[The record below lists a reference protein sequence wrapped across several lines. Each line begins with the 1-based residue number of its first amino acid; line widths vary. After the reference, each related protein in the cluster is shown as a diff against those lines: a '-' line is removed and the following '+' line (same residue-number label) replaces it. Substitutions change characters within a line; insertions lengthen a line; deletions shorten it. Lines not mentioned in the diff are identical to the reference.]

1 MRQTLTEFYSSL
13 NRVRSLAH
21 NIIQNTG
28 QALAS
33 ASIRELHE
41 TQQCGS
47 IVLLTGYFEAFLKD
61 LVKAYMRDL
70 CATGVAFLS
79 LPQSIQNK
87 HYEGGGKILTKA
99 SEAGRKGL
107 ATSFGSATRE
117 DVVAR
122 LNSSSSNPGAGF
134 QIVWEAFADTG
145 ANPRA
150 DVVKNIGKD
159 LGLTDFWRAISNNSG
174 NHATWSDTAITT
186 KLDDL
191 ISKRNSCAHT
201 GVVTPIPTASDILDF
216 ADMLTAVGEGF
227 VKTLEVQLSSY
238 P

>member
-1 MRQTLTEFYSSL
+1 MRQTLNEFYSSL
-13 NRVRSLAH
+13 NRIRALANH
-21 NIIQNTG
+21 ILQNTG
-28 QALAS
+28 QALAN
-33 ASIRELHE
+33 ASVRELHE

-107 ATSFGSATRE
+107 TTSFGSATRE
-117 DVVAR
+117 DIVSR
-122 LNSSSSNPGAGF
+122 LNSSSLSPNAGF

-150 DVVKNIGKD
+150 DVVKTIGKD
-159 LGLTDFWRAISNNSG
+159 LGLVDFWRAISNNSG
-174 NHATWSDTAITT
+174 SQATWSDTAITT

-201 GVVTPIPTASDILDF
+201 GIVTPIPTASDILDF

-227 VKTLEVQLSSY
+227 VKSLEAQLSNY